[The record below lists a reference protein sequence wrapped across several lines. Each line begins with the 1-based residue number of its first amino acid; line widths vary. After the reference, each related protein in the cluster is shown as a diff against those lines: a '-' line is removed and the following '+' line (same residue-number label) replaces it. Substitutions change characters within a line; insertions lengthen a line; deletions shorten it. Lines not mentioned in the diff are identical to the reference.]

1 KKVFVQIQEPYRGLI
16 IFRARR
22 TIMGDEYDE
31 EKSDEL
37 PETGPGPLDDED
49 MDPVE
54 KQNIEAEGDDY
65 GFQTRNADGE
75 LEEETF

>member
-1 KKVFVQIQEPYRGLI
+1 
-16 IFRARR
+16 
-22 TIMGDEYDE
+22 MGDEYDE